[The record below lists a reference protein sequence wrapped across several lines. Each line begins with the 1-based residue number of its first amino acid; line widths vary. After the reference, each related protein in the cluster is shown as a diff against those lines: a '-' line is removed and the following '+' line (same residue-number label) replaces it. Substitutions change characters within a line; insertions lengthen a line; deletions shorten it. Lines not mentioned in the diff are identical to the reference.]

1 MIVAG
6 VGVCL
11 LVLTASGLVS
21 ARRVRGDSANYLVAG
36 RSLSAGLVGAV
47 LVSQAVDSN
56 ATLGNA
62 DLAATFGWWAGA
74 ALPIG
79 LAVCLLLMGLFF
91 ARRMHRADVVT
102 LPEFFRR
109 RFGRGIELSASALT
123 VASFAL
129 LLAGNLVALGFL
141 LERFLGVSYT
151 VGILLTIPVALLYTI
166 TGGMFASVYTGVAQ
180 VAINVVGVI
189 ALVIWM
195 ATTHGLDAPDGLG
208 AGNLEQLTSADS
220 GAVINWATIIALGLG
235 NLVAI
240 DLMQRVFS
248 SRSPGTAQR
257 ACFSAA
263 TGILLFCLP
272 LSFVAIAAV
281 TVVGDAAADG
291 PILYTLLSDHAPVW
305 LAVIV
310 ISGLLAATLTTVS
323 GVLLSTASVLVRN
336 VLRLDADAPVMT
348 PRVLTATR
356 LATLPMA
363 AIAAVVALRVPQTG
377 ILLTLSFDLLLASLV
392 VPFALG
398 LYWQRGGAAAAAAA
412 IVVGIGVRL
421 TLFVLTPTIYGVENT
436 LLHVPND
443 LVTSSVDGWSTI
455 WAAAA
460 SLTAYLVVALL
471 SRRRVAEDVTE
482 AAAEDTAGGTAVP
495 VPSPE
500 PDLVGAR

>member
-1 MIVAG
+1 MVVAG
-6 VGVCL
+6 VGLCM
-11 LVLTASGLVS
+11 LVLTVSGLVS

-36 RSLSAGLVGAV
+36 RTLSAGLVSAV
-47 LVSQAVDSN
+47 LISQAVDSN
-56 ATLGNA
+56 ATVGNA
-62 DLAATFGWWAGA
+62 DLAGTFGFWAGA

-79 LAVCLLLMGLFF
+79 LALCLLLMGMFF
-91 ARRMHRADVVT
+91 ARKMHAANVIT

-109 RFGRGIELSASALT
+109 RFGRGIELSSSLLT
-123 VASFAL
+123 VASFGL

-151 VGILLTIPVALLYTI
+151 VGILITIPLALLYTI
-166 TGGMFASVYTGVAQ
+166 SGGMFASVYTGVAQ

-195 ATTHGLDAPDGLG
+195 GATYGFSAPEGLG
-208 AGNLEQLTSADS
+208 AGNLEQLTSADA
-220 GAVINWATIIALGLG
+220 GAAVNWATIIALGLG

-263 TGILLFCLP
+263 AGILVFCLP
-272 LSFVAIAAV
+272 LSFVALAAV
-281 TVVGDAAADG
+281 SVVGDAEG
-291 PILYTLLSDHAPVW
+291 PILYTLLGDYAPAW

-310 ISGLLAATLTTVS
+310 ISGILAATVTTVS

-336 VLRLDADAPVMT
+336 VLQVDAGAAVMT
-348 PRVLTATR
+348 PRIMTATR
-356 LATLPMA
+356 WATLPMA
-363 AIAAVVALRVPQTG
+363 ALGAVVALRVPQTG
-377 ILLTLSFDLLLASLV
+377 ILLTLAFDLLLASLV

-398 LYWQRGGAAAAAAA
+398 LYWQRGGTAAAAAA
-412 IVVGIGVRL
+412 IVVGMGVRL

-436 LLHVPND
+436 LLYIDND
-443 LVTSSVDGWSTI
+443 LVGAAVDGWSTF

-460 SLTAYLVVALL
+460 SLAAYLVVAAV
-471 SRRRVAEDVTE
+471 SRRRVGDVAPAPLPAPVVPE
-482 AAAEDTAGGTAVP
+482 LAV
-495 VPSPE
+495 
-500 PDLVGAR
+500 AR

>member
-6 VGVCL
+6 VGACL
-11 LVLTASGLVS
+11 LVLTASGLIS

-36 RSLSAGLVGAV
+36 RSLSAGVVGAV

-56 ATLGNA
+56 ATIGNA
-62 DLAATFGWWAGA
+62 DLAAAFGWWAGA

-91 ARRMHRADVVT
+91 ARRMHAAGVVT

-109 RFGRGIELSASALT
+109 RFGRGVELSASALT
-123 VASFAL
+123 VGSFAL

-141 LERFLGVSYT
+141 LERFVGVSYT
-151 VGILLTIPVALLYTI
+151 VGILVTIPLALLYTI
-166 TGGMFASVYTGVAQ
+166 SGGMFASVYTGVAQ
-180 VAINVVGVI
+180 VAINVVGVL

-195 ATTHGLDAPDGLG
+195 ASTHGLDAPEGLG

-248 SRSPGTAQR
+248 SRDPGTAQR

-263 TGILLFCLP
+263 AGILVFCLP
-272 LSFVAIAAV
+272 LSFVAVAAV
-281 TVVGDAAADG
+281 AVVGDDADG
-291 PILYTLLSDHAPVW
+291 PILYTLLGEHAPVW
-305 LAVIV
+305 LAVVV

-336 VLRLDADAPVMT
+336 VLRVDADAPVMT
-348 PRVLTATR
+348 PRILTATR

-363 AIAAVVALRVPQTG
+363 ALAAVVALRVPQTG
-377 ILLTLSFDLLLASLV
+377 ILLTLAFDLLLACLV
-392 VPFALG
+392 VPFVLG
-398 LYWQRGGAAAAAAA
+398 LYWRRGGTAAAAAA
-412 IVVGIGVRL
+412 IVVGIAVRL
-421 TLFVLTPTIYGVENT
+421 SLFVLTPTIYGVDNT
-436 LLHVPND
+436 LAYVPND
-443 LVTSSVDGWSTI
+443 VVTAAVDGWSTLG
-455 WAAAA
+455 AATA
-460 SLTAYLVVALL
+460 SLVAYLAVAALPP
-471 SRRRVAEDVTE
+471 RR
-482 AAAEDTAGGTAVP
+482 AAAEPPAGAPAPAV
-495 VPSPE
+495 S
-500 PDLVGAR
+500 DLAGAR

>member
-1 MIVAG
+1 MLVAG
-6 VGVCL
+6 VGLCM

-21 ARRVRGDSANYLVAG
+21 ARRVRGDTTNYLVAG

-62 DLAATFGWWAGA
+62 DLAASFGFWAGA

-79 LAVCLLLMGLFF
+79 LALCLLLMGLFF
-91 ARRMHRADVVT
+91 ARRMHQADVVT
-102 LPEFFRR
+102 LPEYFRE
-109 RFGRGIELSASALT
+109 RFGRGVELSASVLT
-123 VASFAL
+123 VGSFAM

-151 VGILLTIPVALLYTI
+151 VGILLTVPLALLYTI

-180 VAINVVGVI
+180 VAINVVGVV
-189 ALVIWM
+189 ALVVWM
-195 ATTHGLDAPDGLG
+195 ASTHGFAAPEGLG
-208 AGNLEQLTSADS
+208 AGHLEQLTSADS
-220 GAVINWATIIALGLG
+220 GAVVNWATIIALGLG

-272 LSFVAIAAV
+272 LSFVAVAAV
-281 TVVGDAAADG
+281 GVVGDAAANG
-291 PILYTLLSDHAPVW
+291 PILYTLLGDHAPVW

-310 ISGLLAATLTTVS
+310 ISGLLAATVTTVS

-336 VLRLDADAPVMT
+336 VLRVDADAPVMT
-348 PRVLTATR
+348 PRILRATR

-363 AIAAVVALRVPQTG
+363 ALAALVALRVPQTG
-377 ILLTLSFDLLLASLV
+377 ILLTLAFDLLLASLV
-392 VPFALG
+392 VPFVLG
-398 LYWQRGGAAAAAAA
+398 LYWRRGGAAAAVAA
-412 IVVGIGVRL
+412 IVVGVGVRL
-421 TLFVLTPTIYGVENT
+421 VSFVLTPTIYGVENT
-436 LLHVPND
+436 LLYIPND
-443 LVTSSVDGWSTI
+443 VVTSAVDGWSTF
-455 WAAAA
+455 AAGAA
-460 SLTAYLVVALL
+460 SLVAYVAVAAV
-471 SRRRVAEDVTE
+471 SRRRTP
-482 AAAEDTAGGTAVP
+482 AAEPAVLPVP
-495 VPSPE
+495 VVA
-500 PDLVGAR
+500 DLAATR

>member
-6 VGVCL
+6 VGLCM

-21 ARRVRGDSANYLVAG
+21 ARRVRGDTTNYLVAG
-36 RSLSAGLVGAV
+36 RSLSAALVGAV

-62 DLAATFGWWAGA
+62 DLAASFGFWAGA

-79 LAVCLLLMGLFF
+79 LALCLLLMGLFF
-91 ARRMHRADVVT
+91 ARRMHEADVVT
-102 LPEFFRR
+102 LPEYFRR
-109 RFGRGIELSASALT
+109 RFGRGVELSASVLT
-123 VASFAL
+123 VGSFAI

-141 LERFLGVSYT
+141 LERFLGVGYT
-151 VGILLTIPVALLYTI
+151 VGILVTVPLALLYTI

-189 ALVIWM
+189 ALVVWM
-195 ATTHGLDAPDGLG
+195 ATTHGFDAPEGLG
-208 AGNLEQLTSADS
+208 AGHLEQLTSADS
-220 GAVINWATIIALGLG
+220 GAVVNWATIIALGLG

-248 SRSPGTAQR
+248 SRSPRTAQR

-272 LSFVAIAAV
+272 LSFVAVAAV
-281 TVVGDAAADG
+281 GVVGDAAADG
-291 PILYTLLSDHAPVW
+291 PILYTLLGEYAPVW

-310 ISGLLAATLTTVS
+310 ISGLLAATVTTVS

-336 VLRLDADAPVMT
+336 VLRVDADVPVMT
-348 PRVLTATR
+348 PRILRATR

-363 AIAAVVALRVPQTG
+363 VLAALVALRVPQTG
-377 ILLTLSFDLLLASLV
+377 ILLTLAFDLLLASLV
-392 VPFALG
+392 VPFVLG

-412 IVVGIGVRL
+412 IVAGIGVRL
-421 TLFVLTPTIYGVENT
+421 VSFVLTPTIYGVDNT
-436 LLHVPND
+436 LLYIPND
-443 LVTSSVDGWSTI
+443 VVTSALDGWSTV
-455 WAAAA
+455 WAGAA
-460 SLTAYLVVALL
+460 SLVAYVAVAAVTRPRAATDGPVVRPAPVVADL
-471 SRRRVAEDVTE
+471 
-482 AAAEDTAGGTAVP
+482 AAT
-495 VPSPE
+495 
-500 PDLVGAR
+500 R